1 MTVLDYPDGTNII
14 IRVLLRGRQ
23 EDQKKDM
30 ATQAE
35 VRARGTG
42 IKE

>member
-14 IRVLLRGRQ
+14 IRGMQ